1 MASIGTE
8 VLIVLL
14 LLLLNGVFAMSEIA
28 VVSARKARLQQR
40 AESGDASARRALH
53 LAESPERFLA
63 TVQVGI
69 TLVGTLAGAFGGAA
83 IAEPLADSFEANATL
98 APYADALAFG
108 LVVAGITYC
117 SLIIGELVPKQIG
130 LNNPERVAGVIAGPM
145 NMLSR
150 IAAPLVWVLTTS
162 TRGVMRLLRIREPE
176 DSPVTEAEINVLME
190 QGTQAGVFEEEE
202 QELVERV
209 FWLGDQRAVSVMT
222 PRHRIVWLDAN
233 ASVAENRERMI
244 RHPFSRYLF
253 CDGSLDSVLGIA
265 EVKRLWSAELAGEP
279 VDDLRRFLRA
289 PHFIPESTRALR
301 VLEQFRESGT
311 HLAVVVDEYGGVQ
324 GLVTLNDILE
334 EIAGDLSHGGGPGS
348 APAVRRDD
356 GSWLVDGSLSM
367 EEFRDLLDL
376 EERRHESREYHTVG
390 GYVFTRLGHVPVPGE
405 HFEAEGQRIE
415 VVDMDGNRID
425 KVLVSPALKAVNTSG
440 QADSRCDSPPSA

>member
-14 LLLLNGVFAMSEIA
+14 LLLVNGVFAMSEIA
-28 VVSARKARLQQR
+28 VVSSRKARLQQR
-40 AESGDASARRALH
+40 AESGDAKARRALA
-53 LAESPERFLA
+53 LAESPDRFLA

-83 IAEPLADSFEANATL
+83 IAEPLAEALEENAAL
-98 APYADALAFG
+98 APYASALAFG
-108 LVVAGITYC
+108 IVVVGITYC

-130 LNNPERVAGVIAGPM
+130 LNHPERVASTIAGPM

-150 IAAPLVWVLTTS
+150 IAAPLVWVLTSS
-162 TRGVMRLLRIREPE
+162 TQGVLRLLRIRAPD
-176 DSPVTEAEINVLME
+176 DSPVTEAEISVLIE
-190 QGTQAGVFEEEE
+190 QGTQAGVFHEEE

-209 FWLGDQRAVSVMT
+209 FWLGDQRAVAVMT
-222 PRHRIVWLDAN
+222 PRHRIVWLDVN

-244 RHPFSRYLF
+244 RHQFSRYLV
-253 CDGSLDSVLGIA
+253 CEGSLDKVVGVV
-265 EVKRLWSAELAGEP
+265 EVKRLWAAELAGQP
-279 VDDLRRFLRA
+279 VDDLRPFLRT

-301 VLEQFRESGT
+301 ILERFRESGT
-311 HLAVVVDEYGGVQ
+311 HLAVVVDEYGGVE

-334 EIAGDLSHGGGPGS
+334 EIAGNLSHAGGGTA

-376 EERRHESREYHTVG
+376 KERRHEAREYHTVG
-390 GYVFTRLGHVPVPGE
+390 GFVFTRIGHVPVPGE
-405 HFEAEGQRIE
+405 SFEAEGYRLE
-415 VVDMDGNRID
+415 VVDMDGNRVD
-425 KVLVSPALKAVNTSG
+425 KVLVAA
-440 QADSRCDSPPSA
+440 ADKPPLPGA